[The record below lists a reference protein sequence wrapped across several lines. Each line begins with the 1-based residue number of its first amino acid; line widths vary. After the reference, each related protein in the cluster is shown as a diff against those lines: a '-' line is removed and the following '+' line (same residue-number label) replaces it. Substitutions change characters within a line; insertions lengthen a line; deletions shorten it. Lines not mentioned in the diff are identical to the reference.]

1 MKIATQRLLT
11 TLTLSACLGAALS
24 ACAPLVVGG
33 FAMGTLM
40 ATDRRTAGTQVEDEG
55 IELRGAGRIRDNLG
69 ERGHVNVASYNRQV
83 LLTGEVPSAQDKQL
97 VEQVVAKVENVRS
110 IVNELEVAEK
120 SSLTQRS
127 SDVLITGKVRA
138 SLVDAKDLFATAFK
152 IVTERGTVHIMG
164 RVTQREANR
173 AADIARGV
181 DGVKK
186 VVRIVE
192 IISEEELQS
201 LTTK

>member
-24 ACAPLVVGG
+24 ACAPVMVGG
-33 FAMGTLM
+33 FAMTTLM
-40 ATDRRTAGTQVEDEG
+40 ATDRRTTGTQVEDEG
-55 IELRGAGRIRDNLG
+55 IELRGANRIRDNLG
-69 ERGHVNVASYNRQV
+69 ERGHVNITSYNRQV
-83 LLTGEVPSAQDKQL
+83 LLSGEVPTAQDRQL
-97 VEQVVAKVENVRS
+97 VEQVVAKVDNVRA
-110 IVNELEVAEK
+110 IVNELVVAENT
-120 SSLTQRS
+120 SLTQRS
-127 SDVLITGKVRA
+127 SDALITGKVKA

-152 IVTERGTVHIMG
+152 IVTERSTVYIMG

-186 VVRIVE
+186 VVRMVDV
-192 IISEEELQS
+192 ISEEELQG

>member
-33 FAMGTLM
+33 FAMGALM

>member
-1 MKIATQRLLT
+1 
-11 TLTLSACLGAALS
+11 
-24 ACAPLVVGG
+24 
-33 FAMGTLM
+33 
-40 ATDRRTAGTQVEDEG
+40 
-55 IELRGAGRIRDNLG
+55 
-69 ERGHVNVASYNRQV
+69 
-83 LLTGEVPSAQDKQL
+83 
-97 VEQVVAKVENVRS
+97 
-110 IVNELEVAEK
+110 LEVAEK

>member
-1 MKIATQRLLT
+1 MLRTHEAGLLSKSDVGT
-11 TLTLSACLGAALS
+11 EVVLAGWVARRRDHGGVAFIDLRDASGA
-24 ACAPLVVGG
+24 V
-33 FAMGTLM
+33 
-40 ATDRRTAGTQVEDEG
+40 
-55 IELRGAGRIRDNLG
+55 
-69 ERGHVNVASYNRQV
+69 
-83 LLTGEVPSAQDKQL
+83 
-97 VEQVVAKVENVRS
+97 QVVIKDEIAGALR
-110 IVNELEVAEK
+110 AEWC
-120 SSLTQRS
+120 
-127 SDVLITGKVRA
+127 VLITGKVRA